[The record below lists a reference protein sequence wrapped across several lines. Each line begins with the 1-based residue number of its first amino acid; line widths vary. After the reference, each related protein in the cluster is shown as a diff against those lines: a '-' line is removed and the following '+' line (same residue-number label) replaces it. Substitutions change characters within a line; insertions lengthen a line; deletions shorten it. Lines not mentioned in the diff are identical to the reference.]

1 MHDAQNL
8 ISWQAPASDD
18 SQVSSGKVSTWS
30 PSACLKVFKSL
41 YPCVYIF
48 YVLFEVFCC
57 MPVSLLSRYNSWAK
71 DLMFLGF
78 RHQDGDFLY
87 GQEWSTFSSWLSI
100 HIAFSRDHEDK
111 KAGKLMEAVTAV
123 LSMAFL
129 LWPSL
134 TNCSG
139 ENGWRHRKHAAD
151 GSNLIVYFS
160 IAVGFSILLH
170 ARRLAQWIWRYLKV
184 YVQDLIEEQGQHVCK
199 LLDAWLKRQPSGES
213 CQSNG
218 KIGNICVTLYNF
230 ICNYCRTYGYNI
242 SIYCNFWSL
251 SAPSGFL
258 NVNGFGLSGWH
269 ELHCHYT
276 VLS

>member
-30 PSACLKVFKSL
+30 QSACLKVFKSL
-41 YPCVYIF
+41 HPCVYIF

-111 KAGKLMEAVTAV
+111 KAGKLMEDMDRRIK
-123 LSMAFL
+123 SMAFL

-134 TNCSG
+134 TKCSG

-170 ARRLAQWIWRYLKV
+170 ARRLVQWIWRYLKV
-184 YVQDLIEEQGQHVCK
+184 YVQDLIEEQGNMCVSCSMPG
-199 LLDAWLKRQPSGES
+199 WSGNPAVS
-213 CQSNG
+213 PAKAMG
-218 KIGNICVTLYNF
+218 KMG
-230 ICNYCRTYGYNI
+230 TYM
-242 SIYCNFWSL
+242 
-251 SAPSGFL
+251 
-258 NVNGFGLSGWH
+258 
-269 ELHCHYT
+269 
-276 VLS
+276 